1 MGQNKGNCVFSH
13 VMQQVLL
20 TPIEGVELHCDFFYL
35 IPGTILGYKGAQIT
49 WVNTIQISYITNC
62 NLGSLSILWRSIRWN
77 FDQEFS
83 KGGC

>member
-49 WVNTIQISYITNC
+49 
-62 NLGSLSILWRSIRWN
+62 
-77 FDQEFS
+77 
-83 KGGC
+83 